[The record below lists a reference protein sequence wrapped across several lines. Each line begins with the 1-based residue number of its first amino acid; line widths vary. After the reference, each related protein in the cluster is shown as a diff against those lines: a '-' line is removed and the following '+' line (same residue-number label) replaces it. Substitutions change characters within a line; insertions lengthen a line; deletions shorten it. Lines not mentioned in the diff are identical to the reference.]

1 MDTPTQKTYIPKLK
15 NLTKTKKEYELA
27 YEDKIYKFEF
37 EVNNNEIKFI
47 LTKLSEISYYNYIR
61 KYNYDEIIN
70 DLNLSKDFD
79 NIEKIFEYLDIKGCE
94 IFDDIKNKKLVINNK
109 ETIILYENEN
119 KNEDII
125 KILIDEINKI
135 KKICNELKNMNEDKE
150 NQIKEIKNKLLNL
163 NGINLKYELDKEWQ
177 ETNIF

>member
-1 MDTPTQKTYIPKLK
+1 MDSPTQETYIPKSK
-15 NLTKTKKEYELA
+15 NITKTKKEYELV
-27 YEDKIYKFEF
+27 YEDKLYKFEL
-37 EVNNNEIKFI
+37 ELNNNGINFI

-70 DLNLSKDFD
+70 DLYLSKDLYD
-79 NIEKIFEYLDIKGCE
+79 NIEKIFEYLDIKECK
-94 IFDDIKNKKLVINNK
+94 IFDDNKNKKLVINNK

-135 KKICNELKNMNEDKE
+135 KKICNEQN
-150 NQIKEIKNKLLNL
+150 KEIK
-163 NGINLKYELDKEWQ
+163 
-177 ETNIF
+177 